1 MLYLI
6 ENSKSELVE
15 DRMINTSL
23 VVMNLK
29 WFFTM
34 NTRISSINYTFLP
47 FVILSSSDFWIVK
60 VSSKL
65 FI

>member
-6 ENSKSELVE
+6 ENSKSELLE